1 MIEYFKDCAGS
12 PENERNDCTVRAL
25 TISTGKPYWECY
37 NVLAKFGRKPN
48 KGTNIRKFFKNN
60 KTVFNFWFKKL
71 RFRKQITLN
80 KFIKKYPV
88 GTYYVRISRH
98 VFVVKDGVAI
108 DAVRPKTY
116 CRITDAWEVIDFTAG
131 TYTKSL

>member
-1 MIEYFKDCAGS
+1 MIQYFKDCGGS
-12 PENERNDCTVRAL
+12 PEYERNDCTVRAL
-25 TISTGKPYWECY
+25 AISTGLPYTECY
-37 NVLAKFGRKPN
+37 NILASFGRKPN

-60 KTVFNFWFKKL
+60 GTVLGFWFKKL

-80 KFIKKYPV
+80 KFVKKYPI

-108 DAVRPKTY
+108 DMTKPKPL
-116 CRITDAWEVIDFTAG
+116 CRITDAWEVIDIRD
-131 TYTKSL
+131 

>member
-1 MIEYFKDCAGS
+1 MIEYFKDCGGS
-12 PENERNDCTVRAL
+12 PEHERNDCTVRAL
-25 TISTGKPYWECY
+25 AISTESSYHDAY
-37 NVLAKFGRKPN
+37 MILHNFGRRPN

-60 KTVFNFWFKKL
+60 RTVLNRAFKKL

-80 KFIKKYPV
+80 KFAKKYPI

-108 DAVRPKTY
+108 DMTRPGPY
-116 CRITDAWEVIDFTAG
+116 CRITDAWEVID
-131 TYTKSL
+131 YTDC

>member
-1 MIEYFKDCAGS
+1 MIEYYKDCGGS
-12 PENERNDCTVRAL
+12 PEYERNDCTVRAL
-25 TISTGKPYWECY
+25 AISTGLPYSDCY
-37 NVLAKFGRKPN
+37 TVLANFGRKPN

-60 KTVFNFWFKKL
+60 SSVLGFWFKKL

-80 KFIKKYPV
+80 KFIKKYSM

-108 DAVRPKTY
+108 DMIKPKTF
-116 CRITDAWEVIDFTAG
+116 CRITDAWEVIDIRG
-131 TYTKSL
+131 

>member
-25 TISTGKPYWECY
+25 AIATNCPYHDCY
-37 NVLAKFGRKPN
+37 MLLANFGRKPN

-60 KTVFNFWFKKL
+60 RSVFGHAFNKL
-71 RFRKQITLN
+71 KFRKPITLN
-80 KFIKKYPV
+80 KFVKKYPI

-108 DAVRPKTY
+108 DMERPKTY
-116 CRITDAWEVIDFTAG
+116 CRITDAWEVKCFTE
-131 TYTKSL
+131 